1 MTIWLKLAVNSVDWF
16 WLTSKLVKFLAQK
29 ISHCKKSGQAVWHR
43 HPWMPNY
50 RPRRHSFVANKRKR
64 EYLSTKRIN
73 SGLRNTD
80 GQQNR
85 VSNTRAKVGKTRFR
99 IPFILLEYRLS
110 VTEYLHWTHYSITTQ
125 WQSHSHRPLHLRKTY
140 LKAACTMQPVGS
152 FSFEPYL
159 KLSFI
164 NNLFKTVFWYPILGP
179 IVL

>member
-1 MTIWLKLAVNSVDWF
+1 MTIWLKLAFNTVDWF

-85 VSNTRAKVGKTRFR
+85 VSNTMEKVGKNKISHSFYSFR
-99 IPFILLEYRLS
+99 IPTVSDWIPSLNPLLNDYSMTTKWPLNDHYTPIDPSTSEKHTSKRLA
-110 VTEYLHWTHYSITTQ
+110 Q
-125 WQSHSHRPLHLRKTY
+125 
-140 LKAACTMQPVGS
+140 C
-152 FSFEPYL
+152 
-159 KLSFI
+159 
-164 NNLFKTVFWYPILGP
+164 N
-179 IVL
+179 